1 MDFTDDLWRS
11 GVMGAY
17 AGPDIVENGL
27 VLALDAGNSKS
38 YPGTG
43 TTWTDL
49 SGRGNNGTLTNME
62 VPGDYTSTNGGI
74 LTFDGFDEYAKISS
88 PSPLSS
94 TKIFTFEIWVNF
106 TSITGNFGPSNK
118 AAFLFAGGT
127 GSGSGQPEFG
137 VWSANA
143 SSFTPNTLYFGRG
156 AGGTSGS
163 LFINVS
169 SLMSNGNWYQIVLVR
184 STSNAQ
190 IVYLNGSSIGTGNVS
205 DDFQDGQTDF
215 GAIHANGDYSG
226 FLNGKISTI
235 KIYNRALTAQE
246 IQQNFNATRSRYSI

>member
-1 MDFTDDLWRS
+1 MALTHS
-11 GVMGAY
+11 
-17 AGPDIVENGL
+17 PSIVTNGL
-27 VLALDAGNSKS
+27 VLCLDAANRKS
-38 YPGTG
+38 YPTTG

-49 SGRGNNGTLTNME
+49 SGRGNTGTLETAGYI
-62 VPGDYTSTNGGI
+62 GDNGGSI
-74 LTFDGFDEYAKISS
+74 TFDGTDEYAKISS

-94 TKIFTFEIWVNF
+94 TKIFTFEILVNF
-106 TSITGNFGPSNK
+106 TSIIGNFGPSNK

-156 AGGTSGS
+156 GGGTSGS
-163 LFINVS
+163 LSINVS

-235 KIYNRALTAQE
+235 KIYNRALTATE
-246 IQQNFNATRSRYSI
+246 IAQNYNALKGRYGLS

>member
-1 MDFTDDLWRS
+1 MALFHS
-11 GVMGAY
+11 
-17 AGPDIVENGL
+17 PSIVTNGL
-27 VLALDAGNSKS
+27 VLCLDAGNPKS

-43 TTWTDL
+43 TAWTDL
-49 SGRGNNGTLTNME
+49 SGRGNTGTLTNMD
-62 VPGDYTSTNGGI
+62 GTNFNSANGGF

-163 LFINVS
+163 LSINVS

-215 GAIHANGDYSG
+215 GAIHANADYSG

>member
-1 MDFTDDLWRS
+1 MALTHS
-11 GVMGAY
+11 
-17 AGPDIVENGL
+17 PSIVTNGL
-27 VLALDAGNSKS
+27 VLCLDAANRKS
-38 YPGTG
+38 YPGSG
-43 TTWTDL
+43 NTWTDL
-49 SGRGNNGTLTNME
+49 SGNGNTGTLSA
-62 VPGDYTSTNGGI
+62 TSIGYNSANGGI
-74 LTFDGFDEYAKISS
+74 LTFDGTDDYAKISS

-106 TSITGNFGPSNK
+106 TSIIGNFGPSNK

-156 AGGTSGS
+156 GGGTSGS
-163 LFINVS
+163 LTINVS

-205 DDFQDGQTDF
+205 DNFQDGQTDF

-235 KIYNRALTAQE
+235 KIYNRALSATEIAQ
-246 IQQNFNATRSRYSI
+246 NYNALKSRYI

>member
-1 MDFTDDLWRS
+1 MALTHS
-11 GVMGAY
+11 
-17 AGPDIVENGL
+17 PSIVTNGL
-27 VLALDAGNSKS
+27 VLCLDAANRKS
-38 YPGTG
+38 YPGSG
-43 TTWTDL
+43 NTWTDL
-49 SGRGNNGTLTNME
+49 SGNGNTGTLSA
-62 VPGDYTSTNGGI
+62 TSIGYNSANGGI
-74 LTFDGFDEYAKISS
+74 LTFDGTDDYAKISS

-106 TSITGNFGPSNK
+106 TSIIGNFGPSNK

-156 AGGTSGS
+156 GGGTSGS
-163 LFINVS
+163 LSINVS

-235 KIYNRALTAQE
+235 KIYNRALSATEIAQ
-246 IQQNFNATRSRYSI
+246 NYNALKGRYGLS

>member
-1 MDFTDDLWRS
+1 MALVH
-11 GVMGAY
+11 GIK
-17 AGPDIVENGL
+17 PIVTSGL
-27 VLALDAGNSKS
+27 VLCLDAANRKS
-38 YPGTG
+38 YPGIG
-43 TTWTDL
+43 TAWTDL
-49 SGRGNNGTLTNME
+49 SGRGNTGTLTNMD
-62 VPGDYTSTNGGI
+62 GTNFNSANGGF

-156 AGGTSGS
+156 GGGTSGS
-163 LFINVS
+163 LSINVS

-215 GAIHANGDYSG
+215 GAIHANDDYSG

-235 KIYNRALTAQE
+235 KIYNRALTATE
-246 IQQNFNATRSRYSI
+246 VAQNYNALKGRYI

>member
-1 MDFTDDLWRS
+1 MALTHS
-11 GVMGAY
+11 
-17 AGPDIVENGL
+17 PSIVTNGL
-27 VLALDAGNSKS
+27 VLCSDAANRKS
-38 YPGTG
+38 YPTTG

-49 SGRGNNGTLTNME
+49 SGRGNTGTLETAGYI
-62 VPGDYTSTNGGI
+62 GDNGGSI
-74 LTFDGFDEYAKISS
+74 TFDGTDEYAKISS

-156 AGGTSGS
+156 GGGTSGS
-163 LFINVS
+163 LSINVS

-205 DDFQDGQTDF
+205 DNFQDGQTDF

-235 KIYNRALTAQE
+235 KIYNRALTAGE

>member
-1 MDFTDDLWRS
+1 MALVH
-11 GVMGAY
+11 GIK
-17 AGPDIVENGL
+17 PIVTSGL
-27 VLALDAGNSKS
+27 VLCLDAANRKS
-38 YPGTG
+38 YPGIG
-43 TTWTDL
+43 TAWTDL
-49 SGRGNNGTLTNME
+49 SGRGNTGTLTNMD
-62 VPGDYTSTNGGI
+62 GTNFNSANGGF

-156 AGGTSGS
+156 GGGTSGS
-163 LFINVS
+163 LSINVS

-246 IQQNFNATRSRYSI
+246 IQQNFNATRSRYGI